1 MRKQYK
7 LAWRKAGRTVAAV
20 ATTAAMVLSTPGVA
34 LACTQVYM
42 GSALTANGDT
52 IYGREEDYAARH
64 VKVFGVQEATDGKDY
79 ISAESDFTRHA
90 DHTYRYTYVRD
101 TEADW
106 GAGFPP
112 YSEAGVNEKGVTC
125 SATLTTDANAD
136 VMGVDPETTAG
147 LGEYNLAD
155 VVLGESAT
163 AREGVELLGQI
174 MDEVGTAEHNQ
185 ILIGD
190 NNETWV
196 FMQLSGHQWC
206 AVKLADD
213 VASVN
218 PNMGNLAFDVDIDDD
233 SVCLHSAD
241 MVKVAKDAGTYVEFD
256 DGHMNVAAS
265 YGEPGDDSE
274 AGSGMHQ
281 YTRYAQG
288 RHYLDADLTE
298 PDYELDEHNRV
309 TSISEEGRQL
319 FFAPGRD
326 DWSLYDMQRLLAARG
341 EGTRYDA
348 NTDDRA
354 LDPENGIY
362 SIGNNRGVESHLF
375 QARHGMD
382 ADIATIQWEALSR
395 TEFSVYVPVYSAL
408 LTEVPVDVY
417 STYDGI
423 DQTHT
428 GEGVSP
434 IDEELSGEMYDD
446 PEAAM
451 ADGGNN
457 LDYVLMDLTTLA
469 FNNREKTADGV
480 AAYLK
485 ALQTEVNAQQE
496 EVDALMQST
505 PAGDARTELANLA
518 FADISRDVY
527 NKCFALRAELR
538 EYLAGDQAEPF
549 AASDLADDG
558 TLAEPLE
565 YAEQVKAGETVDEI
579 DSTEPVVADEGSDEG
594 SAAVDGSAAGS
605 AAVEAGTSTN
615 STTIM
620 GFVIAAIVVVALV
633 IARKK
638 GGPAKPEETASGDK

>member
-1 MRKQYK
+1 MRKQNK
-7 LAWRKAGRTVAAV
+7 LAWRKAGRTAAAV
-20 ATTAAMVLSTPGVA
+20 ATTAAMILSTPGVA

-64 VKVFGVQEATDGKDY
+64 VKVFGIQEATDGKDY

-136 VMGVDPETTAG
+136 VMEVDPETTAG

-174 MDEVGTAEHNQ
+174 MDEDGTAEHNQ

-190 NNETWV
+190 NNETWI

-206 AVKLADD
+206 AIKLADD

-218 PNMGNLAFDVDIDDD
+218 PNMGNLAFDVDIDDE

-241 MVKVAKDAGTYVEFD
+241 MVKVAQDAGTYVEFD
-256 DGHMNVAAS
+256 DGNMNVAAS

-274 AGSGMHQ
+274 TGSGMHQ

-288 RHYLDADLTE
+288 RHYLEADLTE
-298 PDYELDEHNRV
+298 GDYTLDEHNRV
-309 TSISEEGRQL
+309 TSISDADRL
-319 FFAPGRD
+319 LTFTPGRN

-341 EGTRYDA
+341 EGAAFDA

-375 QARHGMD
+375 QTRHGMD

-408 LTEVPVDVY
+408 LTEVPEDVY

-423 DQTHT
+423 NQTHT

-457 LDYVLMDLTTLA
+457 LDYVLMDLNTLA
-469 FNNREKTADGV
+469 FNNRENCGEGV

-505 PAGDARTELANLA
+505 PAGDERTELANLA

-538 EYLAGDQAEPF
+538 DYLAGDQAEPF

-558 TLAEPLE
+558 TLVEPLA

-579 DSTEPVVADEGSDEG
+579 DNAEPVVETDEAEG
-594 SAAVDGSAAGS
+594 SAAEGSATGSAA
-605 AAVEAGTSTN
+605 AVAESGTN
-615 STTIM
+615 STTIL
-620 GFVIAAIVVVALV
+620 GFVIAAIVVVLVV

-638 GGPAKPEETASGDK
+638 GGPADPQE